1 MRMLARHVVP
11 AAVLAIGCLAVPGAW
26 TAEKASD
33 KKESK
38 AEEKRDGGDHDSMS
52 HKELEA
58 AVAKLLVLVNDLK
71 ISQDLLLQE
80 LSGLQLA
87 CTVPDLLPLPKP
99 GTTDAS
105 GFCRLDANGRLQVL
119 VHNQGGGTAS
129 PSKTTVDFHTAS
141 APGFLEVTQDTPQIV
156 GFAGTLLTFDFP
168 ADCVGVDSNCEFKI
182 FVDDT
187 EVVAESNEGNNRVLG
202 KCTGPIL

>member
-26 TAEKASD
+26 AAEKARTDAGDKD

-38 AEEKRDGGDHDSMS
+38 
-52 HKELEA
+52 ELEA
-58 AVAKLLVLVNDLK
+58 SVAKLLVLVNDLK
-71 ISQDLLLQE
+71 ISQDLLIQE

-99 GTTDAS
+99 GTTDAG
-105 GFCRLDANGRLQVL
+105 GFCRLDADGRLQVL

-129 PSKTTVDFHTAS
+129 PSKTTVDFHIAS

-156 GFAGTLLTFDFP
+156 GFARTFLSFDFP

-187 EVVAESNEGNNRVLG
+187 EVVAESNESNNRVLG